1 MGLRTWLR
9 HESEILGPLMSEV
22 HEQALIDAPVA
33 RVWELVGDPRRYP
46 DWLPRVFEVQGE
58 RFEEGVEFIQVSRQ
72 PLLGRDEAHFLI
84 DEMYELQ
91 EIRMHCTISGMFA
104 HWQLTEAQGG
114 TFVNAVFG
122 MDPLRRRDRVIDFTV
137 GRRFFRR
144 WLAEAVESLNQTVK
158 QNAR

>member
-1 MGLRTWLR
+1 
-9 HESEILGPLMSEV
+9 MSEV
-22 HEQALIDAPVA
+22 HEQALIDAPVSS
-33 RVWELVGDPRRYP
+33 VWELVGDPRRYP

-58 RFEEGVEFIQVSRQ
+58 RFEEGAEFIQISSQ
-72 PLLGRDEAHFLI
+72 PLFGRDEAHFLI
-84 DEMYELQ
+84 DEMEEFR

-122 MDPLRRRDRVIDFTV
+122 MDPLRRRYQVIDFTM

-144 WLAEAVESLNQTVK
+144 WLAEAVESLKRT
-158 QNAR
+158 ASAAPAGDRRPP

>member
-1 MGLRTWLR
+1 
-9 HESEILGPLMSEV
+9 MSEV

-33 RVWELVGDPRRYP
+33 TVWELVGNPRRYA

-58 RFEEGVEFIQVSRQ
+58 RFEEGAEFIQVSHQ
-72 PLLGRDEAHFLI
+72 PLVGRDEAHFLI
-84 DEMYELQ
+84 DELDELR
-91 EIRMHCTISGMFA
+91 EIRMHCTVSGMFV

-114 TFVNAVFG
+114 TFVEAAFG

-144 WLAEAVESLNQTVK
+144 WLTEAVEGLKRTVK
-158 QNAR
+158 QHAR

>member
-1 MGLRTWLR
+1 
-9 HESEILGPLMSEV
+9 MSEV

-46 DWLPRVFEVQGE
+46 DWLPRVVEVQGE

-72 PLLGRDEAHFLI
+72 PLVGRDEAHFLI
-84 DEMYELQ
+84 DEMDELQ

-122 MDPLRRRDRVIDFTV
+122 MDPLRRRDRVIDFAV
-137 GRRFFRR
+137 GRRFLRR
-144 WLAEAVESLNQTVK
+144 WLAEAVESLDQTAK